1 MDYFGNYKIK
11 KFNKYLNNHYRK
23 ENKRMNILTAKN
35 ISNAFKSSLLASC
48 LILGFTSAGFSNE
61 VKFGFM
67 IGYTGDMGAWAPAL
81 DDAAKVAVEEI
92 NKDGGVLGNKV
103 SLSIADNQSN
113 VEGAIK
119 GAKKLVEVDGV
130 SLIIGPES
138 DPIMALLQ
146 YAKDTQVPVITS
158 SAGTQALDEAGGTG
172 TFIYRAN
179 AADSFL
185 GVAYAKV
192 ILETLGNKEVV
203 VLAENT
209 EGTMS
214 AAETFTKNFIRFGG
228 KITKQVTV
236 SPGQNVYYNELKD
249 INKVSPEIVF
259 MAVSQVTG
267 VNIAKQAYQQGY
279 TWQWAVTTDLQTDDF
294 VNAAGKDV
302 TKGIIALVPGQI
314 EEEDTWQRFSK
325 LFEDKIGEKPQAG
338 WYQAETYDA
347 FIIAALAM
355 EASGVTTGSGVDA
368 NLVNVAAPGGTVVK
382 SFAEGVAALK
392 RGEAIDYEGASGNLN
407 FNKFGNVAV
416 PAVRLLKV
424 DENGAWSVMQ
434 IINSRAFPPS

>member
-1 MDYFGNYKIK
+1 MIKILKLKNLRNYLKLI
-11 KFNKYLNNHYRK
+11 FL
-23 ENKRMNILTAKN
+23 
-35 ISNAFKSSLLASC
+35 SVSLM
-48 LILGFTSAGFSNE
+48 LGFNSASISEE

-92 NKDGGVLGNKV
+92 NNAGGILGYKV
-103 SLSIADNQSN
+103 ALAIADNQSN

-146 YAKDTQVPVITS
+146 YAKDTQVPIISS

-172 TFIYRAN
+172 TYIYRTN

-192 ILETLGNKEVV
+192 ILDTLGHKEVV
-203 VLAENT
+203 VLVENS

-214 AAETFTKNFIRFGG
+214 AAETFTKNFERFGG
-228 KITKQVTV
+228 KITKTVTV

-249 INKVSPEIVF
+249 VNKSNPDIVF

-279 TWQWAVTTDLQTDDF
+279 TWQWCVTTDLQTDDF
-294 VNAAGKDV
+294 VNAAGKGV
-302 TKGIIALVPGQI
+302 TEGIIALVPGQI

-325 LFEDKIGEKPQAG
+325 LFEAKIGEKPQAG

-347 FIIAALAM
+347 FITSALAM
-355 EASGVTTGSGVDA
+355 VAAGKTDGTGVDS
-368 NLVNVAAPGGTVVK
+368 NLINVSAPGGTIVK

-424 DENGAWSVMQ
+424 DQNDQWSVMK
-434 IINSRAFPPS
+434 IINSREFPPS

>member
-1 MDYFGNYKIK
+1 MIKILKLKNLRNYLK
-11 KFNKYLNNHYRK
+11 
-23 ENKRMNILTAKN
+23 
-35 ISNAFKSSLLASC
+35 
-48 LILGFTSAGFSNE
+48 LILLSVSLMLGFNSASISEE

-92 NKDGGVLGNKV
+92 NNAGGILGYKV
-103 SLSIADNQSN
+103 ALAIADNQSN

-146 YAKDTQVPVITS
+146 YAKDTQVPIISS

-172 TFIYRAN
+172 TYIYRTN

-192 ILETLGNKEVV
+192 ILDTLGHKEVV
-203 VLAENT
+203 VLVENS

-214 AAETFTKNFIRFGG
+214 AAETFTKNFERFGG
-228 KITKQVTV
+228 KITKTVTV

-249 INKVSPEIVF
+249 VNKSNPDIVF

-279 TWQWAVTTDLQTDDF
+279 TWQWCVTTDLQTDDF
-294 VNAAGKDV
+294 VNAAGKGV
-302 TKGIIALVPGQI
+302 TEGIIALVPGQI

-325 LFEDKIGEKPQAG
+325 LFEAKIGEKPQAG

-347 FIIAALAM
+347 FITSALAM
-355 EASGVTTGSGVDA
+355 VAAGKTDGTGVDS
-368 NLVNVAAPGGTVVK
+368 NLINVSAPGGTIVK

-424 DENGAWSVMQ
+424 DQNDQWSVMK
-434 IINSRAFPPS
+434 IINSREFPPS